1 MKILKVVMTLA
12 LALLFISQVVQAS
25 QEPEA
30 ELSLGEQLV
39 RQLWADMKAR
49 NIEAIEKMIA
59 PGFQS
64 VHEDGSRDREAE
76 IELIKGLDLGE
87 YTLSDFVVTENGPVI
102 VVSYFVSVEETIEG
116 ESLSTE
122 PAARLSVWLNTNGVW
137 QWIIHANLK
146 QLKK

>member
-1 MKILKVVMTLA
+1 MKVVMTLA
-12 LALLFISQVVQAS
+12 LVLLFISQVVQAS

-76 IELIKGLDLGE
+76 IELIKGLDLGK

-102 VVSYFVSVEETIEG
+102 VVSNFVSVEETIGG
-116 ESLSTE
+116 ERLSTE

-146 QLKK
+146 PLKK